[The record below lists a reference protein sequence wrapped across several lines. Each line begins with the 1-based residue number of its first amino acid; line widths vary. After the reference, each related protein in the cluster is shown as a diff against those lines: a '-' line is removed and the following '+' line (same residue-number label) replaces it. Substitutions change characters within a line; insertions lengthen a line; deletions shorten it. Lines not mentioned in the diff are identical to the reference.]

1 MNLANWFPISAEGF
15 VYNVHIVNTLKL
27 ALMDL
32 IIHSRVPTV
41 LMVNQGSAKGLR
53 FRVTNIFGKF
63 ANQLSPTRGA
73 TGKFYEGGPQ
83 VLIIGR
89 MR

>member
-1 MNLANWFPISAEGF
+1 MDLKQGVREAKVTCKKTAFAT
-15 VYNVHIVNTLKL
+15 VLIVNTLKL

-73 TGKFYEGGPQ
+73 TGKF
-83 VLIIGR
+83 
-89 MR
+89 